1 MDITSL
7 KFLVCFQIEVNSQ
20 HQPTYNSC
28 DLIEDDKDVLQLET
42 ETQQDLSDSLH
53 PKEVLWE
60 IIEKGR

>member
-7 KFLVCFQIEVNSQ
+7 KFLVCFQIEVSSK

-42 ETQQDLSDSLH
+42 ETQQDVSDSLH

-60 IIEKGR
+60 IIE